1 MNQDGAD
8 CTPLLRCTS
17 NALDEVELQKLVIST
32 QQANIVLNIEYAVK
46 RYGEGFCWELK
57 Q

>member
-1 MNQDGAD
+1 MNQEGAD
-8 CTPLLRCTS
+8 CDSLLRCSTD
-17 NALDEVELQKLVIST
+17 ALNEVELQKLVIST

-46 RYGEGFCWELK
+46 